1 MKGIIRKSAALM
13 LSSVFLFSAVSCHK
27 APGKYKIEDIT
38 LGDNGKWI
46 NDDPYYEEL
55 IKTLNLEGY
64 NTSSCRGCY
73 LVATDEDVLFLYC
86 EDAYEIDGTTSVSQ
100 YTTYDIASS
109 SKTFTAVAT
118 LQLIEQGKLSLDDTL
133 DKFFPEYEA
142 GADISIYNLLHM
154 QSGIPDYLNAPDVF
168 WNLEGDHWDAKEDFF
183 CDRIS
188 DEEFIEALCNAELQ
202 FEPGSMM
209 AYCNTNYHLLAMI
222 VEISS
227 GMSFDEYLQVNI
239 FDPCGMTHTTS
250 MVAGN
255 ETSVPVNF
263 TMAYDAGMTDEFGHS
278 MQPNQE
284 RGDGG
289 IHTCAADL
297 LAFDRALFGWQL
309 LNKDSMELLTTFDMG
324 YACGLMPYGANGY
337 QHDGHAFAYSTS
349 NKIMPTEDYGYV
361 YVIILEH
368 N

>member
-1 MKGIIRKSAALM
+1 MSSILKKTAAVM
-13 LSSVFLFSAVSCHK
+13 LSTAMLMATACNK
-27 APGKYKIEDIT
+27 APGKYEIEDIT
-38 LGDNGKWI
+38 LGDNRTWI
-46 NDDPYYEEL
+46 NEDPYYEDL
-55 IKTLNLEGY
+55 VKTLNLQSY

-86 EDAYEIDGTTSVSQ
+86 EDSYEIDGTTSVSQ

-118 LQLIEQGKLSLDDTL
+118 LKLIEQGKLSLDDTL
-133 DKFFPEYEA
+133 DKFFPEYQA
-142 GADISIYNLLHM
+142 GANVTIYNLLHM
-154 QSGIPDYLNAPDVF
+154 QSGIPDYLNDPDTF
-168 WNLEGDHWDAKEDFF
+168 WSLEGDHWEAKEDFF
-183 CDRIS
+183 QDRIS
-188 DEEFIEALCNAELQ
+188 DEEFIEALCGNELL

-209 AYCNTNYHLLAMI
+209 QYCNTNYHLLAMI
-222 VEISS
+222 VEIAS
-227 GMSFDEYLQVNI
+227 GIRFDEYLQENI
-239 FDPCGMTHTTS
+239 FTPCGMTHTTS

-255 ETSVPVNF
+255 ETSVPVSF
-263 TMAYDAGMTDEFGHS
+263 TTAYDAGMVDGFGHS

-297 LAFDRALFGWQL
+297 LAFDRALFGGEL
-309 LNKDSMELLTTFDMG
+309 LNKDSLEILTAFDMG
-324 YACGLMPYGANGY
+324 YACGLMPYGGNGY

-349 NKIMPTEDYGYV
+349 NKIVPTEDYGYV

>member
-1 MKGIIRKSAALM
+1 MNSIVKKTAAVL
-13 LSSVFLFSAVSCHK
+13 LSSAFFMATACNK

-38 LGDNGKWI
+38 LTDSRTWI
-46 NDDPYYEEL
+46 NEDPYYEDL
-55 IKTLNLEGY
+55 VKTLNLQSY

-86 EDAYEIDGTTSVSQ
+86 EDSYEIDGTTSVNQ

-118 LQLIEQGKLSLDDTL
+118 LKLIEQGKLSLDDTL
-133 DKFFPEYEA
+133 DKFFPEYAA
-142 GADISIYNLLHM
+142 GADVTIYNLLHM
-154 QSGIPDYLNAPDVF
+154 QSGIPDYLNDPDVF
-168 WNLEGDHWDAKEDFF
+168 WNIQGEHWEGKEDFF
-183 CDRIS
+183 SDRIS
-188 DEEFIEALCNAELQ
+188 DEEFIEALCNTELL

-209 AYCNTNYHLLAMI
+209 SYSNTNYHLLAMI
-222 VEISS
+222 IESAS
-227 GMSFDEYLQVNI
+227 GMRFDEYLQENI
-239 FDPCGMTHTTS
+239 FTPCGMEHTTS
-250 MVAGN
+250 MTAGN

-263 TMAYDAGMTDEFGHS
+263 TTAYDAGMVDEFGHS

-297 LAFDRALFGWQL
+297 LAFDRALFGGQL

-324 YACGLMPYGANGY
+324 YACGLMPYGGNGY
-337 QHDGHAFAYSTS
+337 EHDGHAFSYSTS
-349 NKIMPTEDYGYV
+349 NKIMPTEDYGCV